1 MPVTALRFRRYNPAM
16 RLALI
21 FLLPVLAT
29 LSVSAQEQD
38 GLAQD
43 SETGLIMASGW
54 EAVRATCTECHSAQL
69 ITQNSGTDTVWLT
82 RIRWMQSTQGLRE
95 LEPDLEAT
103 IIDYLSTHYGQ
114 RESGRRPPLPAEFL
128 PPNPYATDN

>member
-1 MPVTALRFRRYNPAM
+1 M

-21 FLLPVLAT
+21 FLLSVLAT
-29 LSVSAQEQD
+29 LSVTAQEQD

-43 SETGLIMASGW
+43 AETGLIMASGW

-95 LEPDLEAT
+95 LEPALEAT
-103 IIDYLSTHYGQ
+103 ILDYLSTHYGQ
-114 RESGRRPPLPAEFL
+114 RESGRRLALPAELL
-128 PPNPYATDN
+128 PPNPYASDN